1 MMKKLIKTV
10 AMVSLIFL
18 FTACDDIDEKTK
30 EFIKNEIKDSIENK
44 IKESEEIKS
53 LKSKIDILESKIDTL
68 ENLVKTQEKQK
79 EQFNKMMN

>member
-18 FTACDDIDEKTK
+18 FTGCGDIDEKTK
-30 EFIKNEIKDSIENK
+30 EFIKNEVKESIEN
-44 IKESEEIKS
+44 EIKD
-53 LKSKIDILESKIDTL
+53 LKSRIDTL
-68 ENLVKTQEKQK
+68 ENLGKTQEKQK

>member
-53 LKSKIDILESKIDTL
+53 LK
-68 ENLVKTQEKQK
+68 
-79 EQFNKMMN
+79 

>member
-18 FTACDDIDEKTK
+18 FTGCEKKIK
-30 EFIKNEIKDSIENK
+30 ESVEKN

-53 LKSKIDILESKIDTL
+53 LKSRIDTL
-68 ENLVKTQEKQK
+68 ENLGKTQEKQK
-79 EQFNKMMN
+79 EQFNNMMN

>member
-53 LKSKIDILESKIDTL
+53 LKSKIDTL

>member
-53 LKSKIDILESKIDTL
+53 LKSRIDTL
-68 ENLVKTQEKQK
+68 ENLGKTQEKQK

>member
-18 FTACDDIDEKTK
+18 FTGCDY
-30 EFIKNEIKDSIENK
+30 IENK

-53 LKSKIDILESKIDTL
+53 LKSRIDTL
-68 ENLVKTQEKQK
+68 ENLGKTQEKQK